1 MTAAVITAWYEH
13 RELAPAYFAAVQHAD
28 ELIIIDNGST
38 PPLDFADVRIAVNTG
53 FCFAN
58 NLGLEQATADVV
70 VFLNNDVKG
79 GKPDWLNRIAQEV
92 KPKTL
97 VGAQI
102 RYDHHADVN
111 GHALPY
117 LDGWCLAGLRDE
129 LLDLGGFDDTLEEP
143 AYYSDN
149 LLCLEARA
157 QGYELIEVP
166 TGLIHLENVTAND
179 RDDVKAASSANRA
192 RYQQRARELL
202 RVAA

>member
-1 MTAAVITAWYEH
+1 MTTAVVTAWYEH

-28 ELIIIDNGST
+28 ELIIIDNGSD
-38 PPLDFADVRIAVNTG
+38 PPLDFADVRIEVNTG

-79 GKPDWLNRIAQEV
+79 GRANWIQTLAAETG
-92 KPKTL
+92 PKKL
-97 VGAQI
+97 AGACL
-102 RYDHHADVN
+102 RYDRHTDID
-111 GHALPY
+111 GQTLPY
-117 LDGWCLAGLRDE
+117 LDGWCIAGRRQDLLA
-129 LLDLGGFDDTLEEP
+129 LGGFDDTLEEP

-157 QGYELIEVP
+157 QGFELIEVP
-166 TGLIHLENVTAND
+166 TGLVHLENVTAND